1 MRRGEPSISAR
12 GWRCPSK
19 SGKMDVSGGSTRD
32 CRPAIAV
39 VCDMES
45 YGLFERVRRFDEV
58 EDMLA
63 KAPAE
68 NP

>member
-1 MRRGEPSISAR
+1 
-12 GWRCPSK
+12 
-19 SGKMDVSGGSTRD
+19 MDVSGGSTRD